1 MAKVVYIIQLTQC
14 HIVFFFELKA
24 SESERHRNQDH
35 KKLVDAEERFLC
47 AQRLIAK
54 ANERASESKAK
65 FEKQCEDLH
74 KVIQEKN
81 SLERELKFKERE
93 CELLSTMHE
102 KEDKVFTQ
110 FLQEKVRKKKIKI
123 KKLKEELHKKECEFQ
138 SAHQKAQI
146 LQNELSL
153 AQSELKKKHEEV
165 VQLQR
170 EKEKLASSYHV
181 EQYNKLLQI
190 TVADKEEMKVSSQSD
205 LYLLP
210 TV

>member
-1 MAKVVYIIQLTQC
+1 MPHC
-14 HIVFFFELKA
+14 FFFELKV
-24 SESERHRNQDH
+24 SESERHRSQDH
-35 KKLVDAEERFLC
+35 RKLVDAEERFVC
-47 AQRLIAK
+47 AQRLIDK

-81 SLERELKFKERE
+81 SLEMELKFKERE

-110 FLQEKVRKKKIKI
+110 FLQEKIRKKKMKI
-123 KKLKEELHKKECEFQ
+123 KKLKEELHRKECEFQ
-138 SAHQKAQI
+138 FAHQKAQI

-153 AQSELKKKHEEV
+153 AQFELKEKREEV
-165 VQLQR
+165 RQLQR
-170 EKEKLASSYHV
+170 EKDELASSYHA

-190 TVADKEEMKVSSQSD
+190 TIADKEEMKVISD
-205 LYLLP
+205 SDSLP
-210 TV
+210 LSHALCNNNAIAC